1 MMIILLMA
9 IGAVVVIATTIKA
22 TKEIKNMS
30 NSIQGLS
37 ARVESSTIKFR
48 Q

>member
-1 MMIILLMA
+1 MIILLMA
-9 IGAVVVIATTIKA
+9 IGAIVVIATTIKA
-22 TKEIKNMS
+22 NKEIKNMS

-37 ARVESSTIKFR
+37 ARVEASIIKFR

>member
-9 IGAVVVIATTIKA
+9 IVVIATTIKA
-22 TKEIKNMS
+22 SKKIKNMS

-37 ARVESSTIKFR
+37 ARVEASAIKFG

>member
-1 MMIILLMA
+1 M
-9 IGAVVVIATTIKA
+9 TN
-22 TKEIKNMS
+22 KEIKNMS

-37 ARVESSTIKFR
+37 AKVEAGTIIFR